1 MFGERQ
7 IPYGERVGVLIGRG
21 NEPHTLRAAVAFSET
36 QKAPIL
42 GEFLVVEETEL
53 RKRRLLCRVDDVTYG
68 DFHTTQDERERTLV
82 EKYIRDI
89 SGHERP
95 LSEEEKSMLFFQHYI
110 LRVLGEF
117 RTDEK
122 SERIATDYRYLPT
135 LTALLRYPR
144 KEELETLT
152 TAGLPHAKQLPAVG
166 HLSFGESE
174 VKDVLIRFDVSRFV
188 AKRTAIFART
198 GYGKSNLAKFVVAL
212 AGITAPEAG
221 MIVLDLEGEYAFSTT
236 KEKGSVVYGLADIP
250 HLQDRLVVF
259 TKRRISQTPV
269 DVRPMINLART
280 EPFWVRSLI
289 PISEQETATARVFA
303 NILNVCA
310 SEWKELIK
318 FVEEHPGDWQ
328 GRNEKIDKF
337 IEAALR
343 GGETQKQG
351 QRPAKGLIDPGQAN
365 VLRRIIEGLLV
376 LHDSEGMDFFKEV
389 QEALRDRKLVVL
401 DLSLYPLDSAMQI
414 ANVVLGRI
422 FNFNQYRIISGGMV
436 PVIAVFEEA
445 QNVLSKK
452 AVEEGRTIFVRWA
465 KEGRKY
471 NLGLIYITQQPGAVA
486 EEIVSQTDNFF
497 VMHLLGKNDVDA
509 LVRANRHYD
518 GVIAH
523 FLTSETVV
531 GNAYIYSAPYQPFVF
546 PAHIWEFRPEIFERL
561 FGEPP
566 AKQKQAVQ
574 PIAETIRA
582 PRQTGGEP
590 PAKQKQV
597 AQPRLV

>member
-1 MFGERQ
+1 MFGEKQ

-21 NEPHTLRAAVAFSET
+21 DEPNTLRAAVAFSET

-42 GEFLVVEETEL
+42 GEFLVIEETEL

-82 EKYIRDI
+82 EKYVRDI

-95 LSEEEKSMLFFQHYI
+95 LSEEEKSMLFFQHYT

-117 RTDEK
+117 RTDDK
-122 SERIATDYRYLPT
+122 GERIATDYRYLPALTAVLRYPFATELKT
-135 LTALLRYPR
+135 LTA
-144 KEELETLT
+144 
-152 TAGLPHAKQLPAVG
+152 AGLPRDKELPAVG

-174 VKDVLIRFDVSRFV
+174 VKNLLIHFDVSRFV

-236 KEKGSVVYGLADIP
+236 KEDGNTVYGLADIP
-250 HLQDRLVVF
+250 HLKERLIIF
-259 TKRRISQTPV
+259 TNRKHSGDLEQ
-269 DVRPMINLART
+269 VRPMINLAKTEGRT
-280 EPFWVRSLI
+280 LQRLI
-289 PISEQETATARVFA
+289 PYSEQDKATAAQFPK
-303 NILNVCA
+303 ILQTM
-310 SEWKELIK
+310 SEEWKELISHLNVHPEDWRGLDSRIDN
-318 FVEEHPGDWQ
+318 FVETAIS
-328 GRNEKIDKF
+328 KK
-337 IEAALR
+337 
-343 GGETQKQG
+343 
-351 QRPAKGLIDPGQAN
+351 LIDGGQAN
-365 VLRRIIEGLLV
+365 VLRRIINGLLT
-376 LHDSEGMDFFKEV
+376 LHNPAGGDLFNEV
-389 QEALRDRKLVVL
+389 QQALRQRKVVIL

-414 ANVVLGRI
+414 ASEVLARI
-422 FNFNQYRIISGGMV
+422 FSFNLHRVTSGEMV

-445 QNVLSKK
+445 QNVLNKR
-452 AVEEGRTIFVRWA
+452 AVEEGGTIFVRWA

-509 LVRANRHYD
+509 LVRANRHYG

-546 PAHIWEFRPEIFERL
+546 PAHIWEFKPEIFKEL
-561 FGEPP
+561 FGEPSTKP
-566 AKQKQAVQ
+566 KV
-574 PIAETIRA
+574 R
-582 PRQTGGEP
+582 
-590 PAKQKQV
+590 V
-597 AQPRLV
+597 AQPSLI